1 MTDAINVFY
10 YIFNKIYNFLFNEAV
25 FVENVSIGWVFIT
38 VNIFIM
44 LIVNLLNVP
53 EGDDRHHPRH
63 NAKTERGSN

>member
-1 MTDAINVFY
+1 MTEAINVFY
-10 YIFNKIYNFLFNEAV
+10 YVFDKIYDFLFNKAV
-25 FVENVSIGWVFIT
+25 FVENVSIGWVFIV

-63 NAKTERGSN
+63 NAKTERRGG